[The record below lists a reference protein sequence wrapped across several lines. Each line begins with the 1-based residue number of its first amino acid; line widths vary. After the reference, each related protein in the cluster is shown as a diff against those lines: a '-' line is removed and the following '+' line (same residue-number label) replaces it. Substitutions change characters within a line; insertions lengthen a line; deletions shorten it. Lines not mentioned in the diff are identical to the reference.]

1 MPRHHWWGGLSCM
14 GTHSDNYGGS
24 NERDHNPRR
33 NPHLK
38 TRLRHNKLTGRPAMK
53 SDQDSPEYRRDLEK
67 TNALVLNAL
76 QRQAHLAERERR
88 SLPPA
93 EPGLP
98 PTKA

>member
-1 MPRHHWWGGLSCM
+1 MGGHRTHHNTIS
-14 GTHSDNYGGS
+14 
-24 NERDHNPRR
+24 
-33 NPHLK
+33 NPHLA
-38 TRLRHNKLTGRPAMK
+38 TRLRHNKLTGRPPMK

-93 EPGLP
+93 EPGQS
-98 PTKA
+98 PTKTG